1 MTQDNTTS
9 KDDDLSKDVN
19 DDVKDV
25 HEDVKDVHEDGAD
38 DASKDEQES
47 AVETAEADE
56 KKLPLKDR
64 IISEVKF
71 FAGLFAFIFV
81 FFSTVWG
88 HYKIPSESMLP
99 TLEVGDHVYVSKFT
113 YGYSRHSLPFGA
125 HLLPI
130 ADGKQIF
137 SRLPKRGDVVVFR
150 NPVSGIIMI
159 KRTVGL
165 PGDTVETVRGRLHV
179 NGVLMEREEVD
190 RFSYR
195 AHTGPITSIT
205 KYQEKLPG
213 EKKNHLIYE
222 VSDQGFQ
229 DNRGPFTIPA
239 GHVFFMGDNRDNSID
254 SRASGGP
261 GMVPVDHLIGRADS
275 MMFSFKR
282 CAKEEGLRCPPRRFF
297 KGL

>member
-1 MTQDNTTS
+1 MTQDKTMSTDA
-9 KDDDLSKDVN
+9 KDG
-19 DDVKDV
+19 
-25 HEDVKDVHEDGAD
+25 E
-38 DASKDEQES
+38 
-47 AVETAEADE
+47 VELTLKE
-56 KKLPLKDR
+56 KV
-64 IISEVKF
+64 ISELKF
-71 FAGLFAFIFV
+71 FAGLLAFIFF

-113 YGYSRHSLPFGA
+113 YGYSRHSLPFGF
-125 HLLPI
+125 HKLPI

-150 NPVSGIIMI
+150 NPVTSVIMI
-159 KRTVGL
+159 KRAVGL
-165 PGDTVETVRGRLHV
+165 PGDIVETRDGRLFI
-179 NGVLMEREEVD
+179 NGAQMQRKDVD
-190 RFSYR
+190 KYSYR
-195 AHTGPITSIT
+195 AHVGPITQVAR
-205 KYQEKLPG
+205 YEEKLPG
-213 EKKNHLIYE
+213 EKHQHDIYE
-222 VSDQGFQ
+222 VTDQGYQ

-239 GHVFFMGDNRDNSID
+239 GHMFFMGDNRDNSVD
-254 SRASGGP
+254 SRATNGP